1 MQNVEFNKNSNQFL
15 KSLDDKL
22 DDVKKEKKVYVDA
35 DKTSNKFLMDPAN
48 YKELLE
54 KNVQSKY
61 KKADTQDIDE
71 VTSEHQDIVKEL
83 EMSERVFKTMPRAAF
98 LTLKDHKENFQNNPQ
113 MRLLNP
119 TKCEAGKI
127 SQKILTRILKQLRK
141 KMKLMQWQNTDAV
154 IEWFKGLSNKKK
166 KRFIQLD
173 IESFYPSITPELL
186 DRALEWAAR
195 HVEII
200 SEEKNVIKLAKK
212 SFLYTGS
219 TLLGQKR

>member
-1 MQNVEFNKNSNQFL
+1 MKELDEFKDSLSELVQNVEFNKNSNQFL

-35 DKTSNKFLMDPAN
+35 DKTSNKYLMDPAN

-113 MRLLNP
+113 VRLLTP
-119 TKCEAGKI
+119 QSVRLER
-127 SQKILTRILKQLRK
+127 TRRK
-141 KMKLMQWQNTDAV
+141 
-154 IEWFKGLSNKKK
+154 S
-166 KRFIQLD
+166 
-173 IESFYPSITPELL
+173 
-186 DRALEWAAR
+186 
-195 HVEII
+195 
-200 SEEKNVIKLAKK
+200 
-212 SFLYTGS
+212 
-219 TLLGQKR
+219 